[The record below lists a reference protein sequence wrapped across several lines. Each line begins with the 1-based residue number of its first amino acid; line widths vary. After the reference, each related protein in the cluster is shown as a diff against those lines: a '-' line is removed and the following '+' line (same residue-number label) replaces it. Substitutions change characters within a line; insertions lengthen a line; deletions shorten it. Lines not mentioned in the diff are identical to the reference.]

1 MRSHWYQDL
10 PFSARDVPS
19 MIGQP
24 FFWAVG
30 LTYDRSYFMS
40 MRNSVR
46 TIAIL
51 GILLVG
57 SVLAQT
63 STSDCDGAIQLCGGV
78 FTEISAP
85 PGTGNVY
92 EFTGVCN
99 ANVETMSLWYTFTV
113 QEAGDLNFVL
123 DPAND
128 LDDYDWGLFNVTNG
142 GCAGI
147 NAQDGTSPEVN
158 CNSYGSLANANGAT
172 GISSANGGTGTSNG
186 PGDTN
191 GPAFNADLAVQAGQT
206 YALVVMNWTG
216 SPDGYTIDFTQST
229 ASLYDQTP
237 PVPVEAV
244 PNCGNQSFHIE
255 FNEQIVTSTVEPTD
269 MTITSP
275 SGEVFNFISVTPD
288 NSTAYAQTGFQI
300 GLGASL
306 LEPGIYTLVIT
317 NISGN
322 VEDICGNIVLETTLL
337 VTINPSLAYSLVIV
351 DACNG
356 MNGSLQASYV
366 GGGVPPVQ
374 FALDGVPLLDGSALD
389 LSADVYTLTVTDSG
403 GCELTAQVEI
413 PDHLLA
419 LSIAQSQDS
428 LSCASPFVAIQG
440 VQVQPPQNVQ
450 YAWTAITAGGTDSSF
465 STSASPQVTV
475 SGLYLVEVTDPQS
488 GCSDVASV
496 EVFASEASDIDLSA
510 LRFPNVV
517 SANNDGKNDDW
528 KPFLPSVPDLDIIN
542 LFDRYS
548 LTVYDRWGLVIHDS
562 VDGGQRS
569 WNASD
574 VAQGVYFYTVAYS
587 SECGV
592 TTDQQRTGTIT
603 VLR

>member
-1 MRSHWYQDL
+1 MNMGS
-10 PFSARDVPS
+10 SAR
-19 MIGQP
+19 
-24 FFWAVG
+24 
-30 LTYDRSYFMS
+30 
-40 MRNSVR
+40 N
-46 TIAIL
+46 IAIL
-51 GILLVG
+51 
-57 SVLAQT
+57 SVLLSSRVFAQP

-99 ANVETMSLWYTFTV
+99 ANAETMSLWYTFTV
-113 QEAGDLNFVL
+113 QQSGDLNFVL

-128 LDDYDWGLFNVTNG
+128 LDDYDWGLFNITNG

-147 NAQDGTSPEVN
+147 NAQDGSSPEVN
-158 CNSYGSLANANGAT
+158 CNSYGSLANANGPT
-172 GISSANGGTGTSNG
+172 GISSGNGGTGTSNG

-191 GPAFNADLAVQAGQT
+191 GPPFNADLAVQVGQT

-237 PVPVEAV
+237 PVPVEVVA
-244 PNCGNQSFHIE
+244 NCGNQSFHLE
-255 FNEQIVTSTVEPTD
+255 FSEQIVTSTVEPAD
-269 MTITSP
+269 ITITSP
-275 SGEVFNFISVTPD
+275 SGEVFNFINVTPD
-288 NSTAYAQTGFQI
+288 NSMAFAQTGYQI
-300 GLGASL
+300 DLGASL

-337 VTINPSLAYSLVIV
+337 VTIDPSLAYSVDII

-356 MNGSLQASYV
+356 VNGSIQATYV

-374 FALDGVPLLDGSALD
+374 FALDGVPIPQGSATGLN
-389 LSADVYTLTVTDSG
+389 ADVYTLTVTDAGS
-403 GCELTAQVEI
+403 CELTVEVEI

-419 LSIAQSQDS
+419 LSIAQLQDS
-428 LSCASPFVAIQG
+428 ISCATPYVVIQG
-440 VQVQPPQNVQ
+440 LDIQPPQVVQ
-450 YAWTAITAGGTDSSF
+450 YSWTAITPDGIDSSF
-465 STSASPQVTV
+465 SSNASPQVTIPGTYV
-475 SGLYLVEVTDPQS
+475 LEVTDPRT

-496 EVFASEASDIDLSA
+496 EIFASTTSDIDLST
-510 LRFPNVV
+510 LIFPNIV
-517 SANNDGKNDDW
+517 SANGDGKNDFW
-528 KPFLPSVPDLDIIN
+528 KPFLPGYPDLDITS

-574 VAQGVYFYTVAYS
+574 VAQGVYFYTVSYS
-587 SECGV
+587 SECGI
-592 TTDQQRTGTIT
+592 TLDQQRTGTIT